1 MAGFFIDKKEV
12 THVGLEGMSREQLE
26 SRLSEL
32 EEKIGEA
39 KISLT
44 LRQKKLVNEGNF
56 MTVFNEI
63 HNSHLNSSVG
73 IVSILIEDKK

>member
-1 MAGFFIDKKEV
+1 MQNTVVAKWQDFFIDKKEV

-39 KISLT
+39 K
-44 LRQKKLVNEGNF
+44 KY
-56 MTVFNEI
+56 
-63 HNSHLNSSVG
+63 H
-73 IVSILIEDKK
+73 